1 MEGRGNTPSA
11 SPRATE
17 YAAQGWEEAGW
28 AGTTGR
34 EHAEAWRK
42 SNREN
47 ETKEGGG
54 GDVSFLALSF
64 QKHGL
69 FPSL

>member
-28 AGTTGR
+28 GR
-34 EHAEAWRK
+34 DHRQ
-42 SNREN
+42 R
-47 ETKEGGG
+47 T
-54 GDVSFLALSF
+54 FR
-64 QKHGL
+64 GL
-69 FPSL
+69 EEI